1 MSPQE
6 QLLASN
12 FAPRFDKNRQQLQ
25 PEIKT
30 KLLIKKSVQV
40 TFQSIQSISTSSP
53 TPKKDVF
60 KFIYIYLYGNIY
72 PCCEESS
79 KYRKNNKF
87 EEMLMY
93 VFFWLTLA
101 NLKVY
106 HLRSSW
112 AQIIIPYM
120 EVNSK
125 RFAMGTNYF
134 MIYVL
139 EIR

>member
-1 MSPQE
+1 
-6 QLLASN
+6 
-12 FAPRFDKNRQQLQ
+12 
-25 PEIKT
+25 
-30 KLLIKKSVQV
+30 
-40 TFQSIQSISTSSP
+40 
-53 TPKKDVF
+53 
-60 KFIYIYLYGNIY
+60 
-72 PCCEESS
+72 
-79 KYRKNNKF
+79 
-87 EEMLMY
+87 MY